1 MLMSRH
7 CQGRAF
13 PPDYYSMD
21 DWLAGWT
28 DTHSRLRA
36 KRRHSTFVCQLAMP
50 ASLAATIPP
59 HSCCVVAAFL
69 RVACFNFH
77 SFAFSHCVYCDFFIG
92 FGG

>member
-28 DTHSRLRA
+28 DTRS
-36 KRRHSTFVCQLAMP
+36 STSKKTTFDICVP
-50 ASLAATIPP
+50 ASNACLAATIPP